1 MTKAELR
8 KLYLSKRSAIPP
20 EIKKERD
27 AAICEI
33 IAQSDLYHMCDTLF
47 AYYPVR
53 GEIDLLPLLHRA
65 RAEGKSVALPVLR
78 GDEMLF
84 CRFDGETH
92 TGKYGIPEPT
102 GDIISPD
109 GRTLCIVPG
118 LAYDS
123 EGFRLGYG
131 GGYYDRFLCDFSGG
145 ALGAFYSDFCAE
157 NLPHDDYDMPLNC
170 IITEKGML

>member
-1 MTKAELR
+1 MTKGELR
-8 KLYLSKRSAIPP
+8 KFYLSKRNNIPP

-33 IAQSDLYHMCDTLF
+33 IAQSDMYRSCGTLF
-47 AYYPVR
+47 VYYPVR

-65 RAEGKSVALPVLR
+65 RHEGKSVALPVLR
-78 GDEMLF
+78 GDEMFF
-84 CRFDGETH
+84 CRFDGKTRE
-92 TGKYGIPEPT
+92 GKYGIPEPT
-102 GDIISPD
+102 GDIVSPD

-123 EGFRLGYG
+123 AGYRLGYG
-131 GGYYDRFLCDFSGG
+131 GGYYDRFLCNFSGM
-145 ALGAFYSDFCAE
+145 AIGAFYSDFYAE
-157 NLPHDDYDMPLNC
+157 KLPHDDYDVPLNC

>member
-1 MTKAELR
+1 MTKDALR
-8 KLYLSKRSAIPP
+8 KFYLSKRGCIPDG
-20 EIKKERD
+20 IKKERD
-27 AAICEI
+27 AAICGI
-33 IAQSDLYHMCDTLF
+33 IAQSDMYHMCDKLF

-53 GEIDLLPLLHRA
+53 GEIDLLPLLHCA
-65 RAEGKSVALPVLR
+65 RNEGKTAALPVLR

-84 CRFDGETH
+84 CRFNGETRE
-92 TGKYGIPEPT
+92 GKYGIPEPT
-102 GDIISPD
+102 GGVVPPD

-123 EGFRLGYG
+123 AGYRLGYG
-131 GGYYDRFLCDFSGG
+131 GGYYDRFLCEFSGG
-145 ALGAFYSDFCAE
+145 ALGAFYSELYAE